1 MAITHLTDLWPL
13 IVQAHIRVF
22 QTIAP
27 AAEIKLGE
35 LVQAVQASQPRYLFH
50 FIYIVE
56 NYNPH
61 QLSVEAYQRRDP
73 FDNPQLVAADFAQFM
88 ALGFIEPN
96 GPDTFQITDKG
107 HEVQQQRCQILNELL
122 TKVDL
127 MATAD
132 LKHLLTLLRRVV
144 AATAVAPEP
153 PAKWAMT
160 SRWQHGLKL
169 PQNSHPLFHFN
180 NYRMDLG
187 AYRDDAHLATWR
199 DPFTI
204 SPPAWEAFSLLWAEQ
219 ANTLDDLFSQL
230 ARRGYPQSTYTKAL
244 QDLQQRKWII
254 KEGDV
259 YRLTETGQTIRETAE
274 RQTNTYFYMPWFTLS
289 HQEIEELRSLLKRL
303 A

>member
-13 IVQAHIRVF
+13 IVQAHIHVF
-22 QTIAP
+22 QAITP
-27 AAEIKLGE
+27 AAEAKLGE
-35 LVQAVQASQPRYLFH
+35 LVRAVQAPQPRHLFH

-61 QLSVEAYQRRDP
+61 HLSVEAYQRRDP
-73 FDNPQLVAADFAQFM
+73 FDNPELVAADFAQFV
-88 ALGFIEPN
+88 ALGFIEPK

-107 HEVQQQRCQILNELL
+107 HEVRQQRWQILNELL
-122 TKVDL
+122 TEVNL
-127 MATAD
+127 MAAAD
-132 LKHLLTLLRRVV
+132 LQQLLTLLKRVV

-160 SRWQHGLKL
+160 TRWQHGLKL

-204 SPPAWEAFSLLWAEQ
+204 RPPAWETFSLLWAGQ
-219 ANTLDDLFSQL
+219 AHTLDDLFLQMT
-230 ARRGYPQSTYTKAL
+230 RRGYPQSTYTKAL

-254 KEGDV
+254 KEGGI
-259 YRLTETGQTIRETAE
+259 YRLTEIGQTIRETAE
-274 RQTNTYFYMPWFTLS
+274 RQTNTYFFMPWFTLNPK
-289 HQEIEELRSLLKRL
+289 EIEELRSLLKQL